1 MIPESFVQELL
12 NRVNVEDVVG
22 QYVQLKKSGANLFG
36 LCPFHNE
43 KSPSF
48 SVSPQKQFFH
58 CFSCGQGGSA
68 IDFLMKHLGL
78 SFPEAVKQLASRVGM
93 QVPQN
98 QRRLSPRQIAAE
110 KAQKARSELL
120 HECLEKAQQHYKTQ
134 LRHATSAI
142 DYLKGRG
149 LDGKTALKF
158 GLGWSGTDRQ
168 GLKTVFENYDDA
180 LLVDAGLVI
189 QSEDLR
195 KYDRFRERVTFPI
208 YNARGKII
216 GFGGRII
223 GNGQP
228 KYLNSPETEIFHKGS
243 ELYGLFENRQG
254 IHKEG
259 FVLVVEGYMDVVSL
273 AQLGLENAVATLG
286 TATSSEHLTK
296 LMRVT
301 HKIVFSF
308 DGDKAGRRAAWK
320 ALNICLP
327 LLRDDVAMRFLFL
340 PEEHD
345 PDTYIREFG
354 QEKFREQVQQSLP
367 LSSFL
372 IEELKQNYR
381 LDEAEG
387 RAACLH
393 EIRAMLVQIP
403 QEAIIRL
410 QIEKDIAK
418 LLGLTHEELKQDLA
432 QYLEAQQLR
441 QAQYAQHGQQSVS
454 STVVA
459 HEDVFGVRSTVSE
472 SSSSGKLVSPKRPTP
487 KFKGRTHRTVDPLSL
502 RIIRLV
508 INHPELIHSMTE
520 RQLEILNKQPHYE
533 LVVQFLAICMA
544 QGTAVVGHLQPYLAN
559 EEEIQ
564 RIIMSTDKDSLH
576 DEVLNDPIAEWLGII
591 KKVEIEGLKQALSE
605 FTSADLQDEQK
616 VHRYR
621 QLTKR
626 LNRLRE
632 KHV

>member
-78 SFPEAVKQLASRVGM
+78 SFPEAVKQLAGRVGM
-93 QVPQN
+93 TVPQE
-98 QRRLSPRQIAAE
+98 QRRLSPRQIAVE

-120 HECLEKAQQHYKTQ
+120 HECLEKAQQHYKKQ
-134 LRHATSAI
+134 LRHAPSAI
-142 DYLKGRG
+142 EYLKGRG
-149 LDGKTALKF
+149 LDGQTALKF

-168 GLKTVFENYDDA
+168 GLKTVFENYDDP

-208 YNARGKII
+208 YSSRGKLI

-243 ELYGLFENRQG
+243 ELYGLYENRQG

-327 LLRDDVAMRFLFL
+327 LLRDDIAMRFLFL

-345 PDTYIREFG
+345 PDTYIRAFG
-354 QEKFREQVQQSLP
+354 QEKFREQVQTSLP

-372 IEELKQNYR
+372 LEELKHNYQ

-403 QEAIIRL
+403 TDTVIRL

-418 LLGLTHEELKQDLA
+418 LLSLTHDELKQDLA
-432 QYLEAQQLR
+432 NYLEAQQQR
-441 QAQYAQHGQQSVS
+441 QAHYAGQ
-454 STVVA
+454 TNATPVVA
-459 HEDVFGVRSTVSE
+459 EDVFATPQVTRTGSTARGTAHKARTRGVNTAK
-472 SSSSGKLVSPKRPTP
+472 GK
-487 KFKGRTHRTVDPLSL
+487 RTVDPLSL

-508 INHPELIHSMTE
+508 VNHPELIQHITE
-520 RQLEILNKQPHYE
+520 RQLEILSKQPHYE
-533 LVVQFLAICMA
+533 LVTQFLAICMA
-544 QGTAVVGHLQPYLAN
+544 QGTAVIGHLQPHIAHD
-559 EEEIQ
+559 EEIQ
-564 RIIMSTDKDSLH
+564 RIVMSTEKDSLH
-576 DEVLNDPIAEWLGII
+576 DEVLHDPTAEWLGII
-591 KKVEIEGLKQALSE
+591 QKVEIEGLKQALSE

-616 VHRYR
+616 VNRYR

-626 LNRLRE
+626 LNRLRD
-632 KHV
+632 KHA

>member
-22 QYVQLKKSGANLFG
+22 QYVQLKKRGVNLFG

-68 IDFLMKHLGL
+68 VDFLMKHLGL
-78 SFPEAVKQLASRVGM
+78 SFPEAVKQLAGRVGM
-93 QVPQN
+93 QVPET
-98 QRRLSPRQIAAE
+98 RRLSPKQIAAE
-110 KAQKARSELL
+110 KAQKTRSDLL
-120 HECLEKAQQHYKTQ
+120 HACLEKAQHFYQGQ
-134 LRHATSAI
+134 LRQSPVAI
-142 DYLKGRG
+142 EYLKGRG

-158 GLGWSGTDRQ
+158 GLGWSGTNRQ
-168 GLKTVFENYDDA
+168 GLKSVFENYDDK

-189 QSEDLR
+189 ESEDLR

-223 GNGQP
+223 GHGQP

-286 TATSSEHLTK
+286 TATSSEHISK
-296 LMRVT
+296 LMRMT

-308 DGDKAGRRAAWK
+308 DGDKAGRKAAWK

-354 QEKFREQVQQSLP
+354 QDKFREQVQQSLP

-372 IEELKQNYR
+372 IEELKLNYR

-403 QEAIIRL
+403 QEAVIRL

-432 QYLEAQQLR
+432 QYLEIQQQR
-441 QAQYAQHGQQSVS
+441 QAQYNYTQQEQTNAQMPVQ
-454 STVVA
+454 
-459 HEDVFGVRSTVSE
+459 EDVFATNVGTGQFFSQRKL
-472 SSSSGKLVSPKRPTP
+472 SSKGQSFKKRGGL
-487 KFKGRTHRTVDPLSL
+487 KHMVDPLSL

-508 INHPELIHSMTE
+508 VNHPQLIQSISE
-520 RQLEILNKQPHYE
+520 RQLEILSKQPHYD
-533 LVVQFLAICMA
+533 LVAQFLAICIA
-544 QGTAVVGHLQPYLAN
+544 KGTAVVGHLQPYLADD
-559 EEEIQ
+559 EEVQ
-564 RIIMSTDKDSLH
+564 RIVMSTDRDSLH
-576 DEVLNDPIAEWLGII
+576 DEMLSDPIAEWLGIMN
-591 KKVEIEGLKQALSE
+591 KVEIEGLKQTLSE

-616 VHRYR
+616 VNRYR

-626 LNRLRE
+626 LNMLRG
-632 KHV
+632 KQV